1 MDPPKGE
8 DQPQDLTSDVFVY
21 GRPKPDGSDNTP
33 PMSIINFDDLL
44 GRTFLLPMDENG
56 ERKRATISEH
66 VNNLCQEQVSREDQL
81 RFKLKIDGDQFDDLI
96 SYNQPMEDR
105 LYRFKCIKD
114 HNGPHTSSD
123 PEYNGS
129 SYNLLIEWETG
140 EQTWET
146 KDNNKWKEAT
156 VYDKKH
162 ITNAPKGHQKI
173 RVHVVFDVKHRGKFK
188 ARLVADGHF
197 TKEPMETV
205 YSGMF
210 LAEPNNMELWG
221 ADAGHA
227 YNLQALTREQLY
239 TVGGPKCWNYK
250 FFEILHQMG
259 FKPSRADPD
268 TWMKYSK
275 DGSHYEYIAVYI
287 DDLAIYMEDP
297 KSFCDKMREVAPIN
311 YHLGCG
317 YTRDEDNPTNTLSIH
332 WNYASIWPLLKP
344 LLFWKRETDDSN
356 AKTKGSDRIPT
367 KKSLV

>member
-1 MDPPKGE
+1 
-8 DQPQDLTSDVFVY
+8 
-21 GRPKPDGSDNTP
+21 
-33 PMSIINFDDLL
+33 
-44 GRTFLLPMDENG
+44 
-56 ERKRATISEH
+56 
-66 VNNLCQEQVSREDQL
+66 
-81 RFKLKIDGDQFDDLI
+81 
-96 SYNQPMEDR
+96 MEA
-105 LYRFKCIKD
+105 F
-114 HNGPHTSSD
+114 
-123 PEYNGS
+123 E
-129 SYNLLIEWETG
+129 
-140 EQTWET
+140 
-146 KDNNKWKEAT
+146 DNNKWKEAT
-156 VYDKKH
+156 DLELEQIKEYQVFKDFGRAKAVYDKKH

-173 RVHVVFDVKHRGKFK
+173 RVHFVFDIKHCGKFK

-227 YNLQALTREQLY
+227 YNLQALTRKKLY
-239 TVGGPKCWNYK
+239 TVDGPECWHDK

-268 TWMKYSK
+268 IWMKYSK

-297 KSFCDKMREVAPIN
+297 KSFCDKLREVAPIN

-317 YTRDEDNPTNTLSIH
+317 YTRDEDNPTNTLSKH
-332 WNYASIWPLLKP
+332 WKYASIWPLLKP
-344 LLFWKRETDDSN
+344 LLFCKGDADELN
-356 AKTKGSDRIPT
+356 AKAKGSDRIPA